1 MDNKGVQNPL
11 DLSTGR
17 FSANTSQESTADKV
31 GAALRAQRFQ
41 MLEDI
46 ARELAGDVVFPT
58 SFDAALRL
66 RKEMQNPDL
75 PTARIAQIVN
85 VEPLVATKLMHMA
98 NSVLYSPDGTPAR
111 NLQAAIAR
119 LGVELVRTTALAI
132 AMNQLVRSKD
142 MAIFSDLTHSLW
154 DHTIKTAAAAR
165 VLARTYTRISPDE
178 ALLAGLVHDL
188 GAFYMVYR
196 AAQYA
201 ELRARPDTVR
211 YLIMQW
217 HESIGVTL
225 LHALGLSEEV
235 VDATIDHDQP
245 RAIPTT
251 VRTLADIIYV
261 GSILDADYF
270 GRVQQPGDSAA
281 VDTATARQNFA
292 EVVPQI
298 ETDAQTMHAI
308 FV

>member
-1 MDNKGVQNPL
+1 MNMK
-11 DLSTGR
+11 
-17 FSANTSQESTADKV
+17 TSEQASADKV
-31 GAALRAQRFQ
+31 GDALRAQRFQ

-46 ARELAGDVVFPT
+46 ARELAGDIVFPT

-75 PTARIAQIVN
+75 PTGRIAQIVSA
-85 VEPLVATKLMHMA
+85 EPLVATKLMHMA

-111 NLQAAIAR
+111 NLQAAISR

-132 AMNQLVRSKD
+132 AMNQLIRSKD
-142 MAIFSDLTHSLW
+142 MAIFSDLTQALW

-165 VLARTYTRISPDE
+165 VLARTYTRINPDE

-188 GAFYMVYR
+188 GAFYMAYR

-201 ELRARPDTVR
+201 ELRARPDTVK
-211 YLIMQW
+211 YLIMEW
-217 HESIGVTL
+217 HEGIGVTL

-235 VDATIDHDQP
+235 VNATIDHDQP
-245 RAIPTT
+245 RSVPAT
-251 VRTLADIIYV
+251 VRTRADVIYV
-261 GSILDADYF
+261 GSVLDEAYF
-270 GRVQQPGDSAA
+270 GRVQPEGDPAGGETA
-281 VDTATARQNFA
+281 VARRTFA
-292 EVVPQI
+292 EVLAQI
-298 ETDAQTMHAI
+298 ESDAQAMHAV

>member
-1 MDNKGVQNPL
+1 MTMNSD
-11 DLSTGR
+11 
-17 FSANTSQESTADKV
+17 QESIPDKV
-31 GAALRAQRFQ
+31 GDALRAQRFQ

-85 VEPLVATKLMHMA
+85 VEPLVATKLMQMA

-132 AMNQLVRSKD
+132 AMNQLIRSKD
-142 MAIFSDLTHSLW
+142 MAIFSDLTQTLW
-154 DHTIKTAAAAR
+154 DHTLKTAAAAR
-165 VLARTYTRISPDE
+165 VLARNYTRVNPDE

-188 GAFYMVYR
+188 GAFYMAYR

-201 ELRARPDTVR
+201 ELRARPDTVK

-225 LHALGLSEEV
+225 LHALGVSEEV
-235 VDATIDHDQP
+235 VNATIDHDQP
-245 RAIPTT
+245 RAVPTT
-251 VRTLADIIYV
+251 LRTLAEIIYV
-261 GSILDADYF
+261 GSMLDADYF
-270 GRVQQPGDSAA
+270 GRAQREGDPAGGE
-281 VDTATARQNFA
+281 TAIARQNFA
-292 EVVPQI
+292 EVLPQI
-298 ETDAQTMHAI
+298 DADAQAMHAI
-308 FV
+308 FI

>member
-1 MDNKGVQNPL
+1 MNMK
-11 DLSTGR
+11 
-17 FSANTSQESTADKV
+17 TSDEASADKV
-31 GAALRAQRFQ
+31 GNALRAQRFQ

-75 PTARIAQIVN
+75 PTARIAQIVS

-111 NLQAAIAR
+111 NLQAAISR
-119 LGVELVRTTALAI
+119 LGIELVRTTALAI
-132 AMNQLVRSKD
+132 AMNQLLRSKD
-142 MAIFSDLTHSLW
+142 MAIFSDLTRTLW
-154 DHTIKTAAAAR
+154 DHTLKTAAAAR
-165 VLARTYTRISPDE
+165 VLAATYTRINPDE
-178 ALLAGLVHDL
+178 ALLGGLVHDL

-201 ELRARPDTVR
+201 ELRARPDTVKF
-211 YLIMQW
+211 LIMQW

-225 LHALGLSEEV
+225 LHALGVSEEV
-235 VDATIDHDQP
+235 VNATIDHDQP
-245 RAIPTT
+245 RSVPET

-261 GSILDADYF
+261 GSVLDDAYF
-270 GRVQQPGDSAA
+270 GRVQPDDDPAA
-281 VDTATARQNFA
+281 GATALARRTFVEVLPKIESDARAMHTIFA
-292 EVVPQI
+292 
-298 ETDAQTMHAI
+298 
-308 FV
+308 

>member
-1 MDNKGVQNPL
+1 MTMNADPQ
-11 DLSTGR
+11 S
-17 FSANTSQESTADKV
+17 SADKV
-31 GAALRAQRFQ
+31 GDALRAQRFQ

-132 AMNQLVRSKD
+132 AMNQLIRSKD
-142 MAIFSDLTHSLW
+142 MAIFSDLTQTLW
-154 DHTIKTAAAAR
+154 DHTLKTAAAAR
-165 VLARTYTRISPDE
+165 VLARNYTRINPDE

-188 GAFYMVYR
+188 GAFYMAYR

-201 ELRARPDTVR
+201 ELRARPDTVK

-225 LHALGLSEEV
+225 LHALGVSEEV
-235 VDATIDHDQP
+235 VNATIDHDQP
-245 RAIPTT
+245 RVVPTT
-251 VRTLADIIYV
+251 LRTLAEIIYV
-261 GSILDADYF
+261 GSMLDADYF
-270 GRVQQPGDSAA
+270 GRAQREGDPATGE
-281 VDTATARQNFA
+281 TAIARQNFA
-292 EVVPQI
+292 EVLPQI
-298 ETDAQTMHAI
+298 DADAQGMHAV

>member
-1 MDNKGVQNPL
+1 MIM
-11 DLSTGR
+11 
-17 FSANTSQESTADKV
+17 NTDQQPSPDKV
-31 GAALRAQRFQ
+31 GDALRAQRFQ

-66 RKEMQNPDL
+66 RREMQNPDL

-85 VEPLVATKLMHMA
+85 VEPLVATKLMRMA

-111 NLQAAIAR
+111 NLQAAIGR
-119 LGVELVRTTALAI
+119 LGVEMVRTTALAI
-132 AMNQLVRSKD
+132 AMNQLIRSKD
-142 MAIFSDLTHSLW
+142 MAIFSDLTQSLW
-154 DHTIKTAAAAR
+154 NHTLKTAAAAR
-165 VLARTYTRISPDE
+165 VLARTYTRINPDE

-201 ELRARPDTVR
+201 ELRARPDSVK

-225 LHALGLSEEV
+225 LHALGVSEEV
-235 VDATIDHDQP
+235 VNATIDHDQP
-245 RAIPTT
+245 RVVPTA
-251 VRTLADIIYV
+251 VRMLADIIYV
-261 GSILDADYF
+261 GSILDENYF
-270 GRVQQPGDSAA
+270 GRAQQEGEAA
-281 VDTATARQNFA
+281 GAETAAARQNFA
-292 EVVPQI
+292 EVLPQI
-298 ETDAQTMHAI
+298 AADAQSMHAI

>member
-1 MDNKGVQNPL
+1 MNADPQSSP
-11 DLSTGR
+11 
-17 FSANTSQESTADKV
+17 DKV
-31 GAALRAQRFQ
+31 GDALRAQRFQ

-111 NLQAAIAR
+111 NLQAAISR

-132 AMNQLVRSKD
+132 AMNQLIRSKD
-142 MAIFSDLTHSLW
+142 MAIFSDLTRTLW
-154 DHTIKTAAAAR
+154 DHTLKTAAAAR
-165 VLARTYTRISPDE
+165 VLARNYTRINPDE

-188 GAFYMVYR
+188 GAFYMAYR

-201 ELRARPDTVR
+201 ELRARPDTVK

-225 LHALGLSEEV
+225 LHALGVSEEV
-235 VDATIDHDQP
+235 VNATIDHDQP
-245 RAIPTT
+245 RVVPTT
-251 VRTLADIIYV
+251 LRTLAEIIYV
-261 GSILDADYF
+261 GSMLDADYF
-270 GRVQQPGDSAA
+270 GRAQREGDPAGGE
-281 VDTATARQNFA
+281 TAIARQNFA
-292 EVVPQI
+292 EALPQI
-298 ETDAQTMHAI
+298 DADAQGMHAVFI
-308 FV
+308 

>member
-1 MDNKGVQNPL
+1 MIMNK
-11 DLSTGR
+11 DE
-17 FSANTSQESTADKV
+17 ESIPDKV
-31 GAALRAQRFQ
+31 GDALRAQRFQ

-111 NLQAAIAR
+111 NLQAAISR

-132 AMNQLVRSKD
+132 AMNQLIRSKD
-142 MAIFSDLTHSLW
+142 MAIFSDLTRTLW
-154 DHTIKTAAAAR
+154 DHTLKTAAAAR
-165 VLARTYTRISPDE
+165 VLARNYTRINPDE

-188 GAFYMVYR
+188 GAFYMAYR

-201 ELRARPDTVR
+201 ELRARPDTVK

-225 LHALGLSEEV
+225 LHALGVSEEV
-235 VDATIDHDQP
+235 VNATIDHDQP
-245 RAIPTT
+245 RVVPTT
-251 VRTLADIIYV
+251 LRTLAEIIYV
-261 GSILDADYF
+261 GSMLDADYF
-270 GRVQQPGDSAA
+270 GRAQREGDPAGGE
-281 VDTATARQNFA
+281 TAIARQNFA
-292 EVVPQI
+292 EALPQI
-298 ETDAQTMHAI
+298 DADAQGMHAVFI
-308 FV
+308 

>member
-1 MDNKGVQNPL
+1 MTMDK
-11 DLSTGR
+11 D
-17 FSANTSQESTADKV
+17 QESIPDKV
-31 GAALRAQRFQ
+31 GEALRAQRFQ

-85 VEPLVATKLMHMA
+85 VEPLVATKLMQMA

-111 NLQAAIAR
+111 NLQAAISR

-132 AMNQLVRSKD
+132 AMNQLIRSKD
-142 MAIFSDLTHSLW
+142 MAIFSDLTQSLW

-165 VLARTYTRISPDE
+165 VLARGYSRISPDE

-188 GAFYMVYR
+188 GAFYMAYR

-201 ELRARPDTVR
+201 ELRARPDTVK

-225 LHALGLSEEV
+225 LHALGLSEDV
-235 VDATIDHDQP
+235 VNATIDHDQP
-245 RAIPTT
+245 RPVPTT
-251 VRTLADIIYV
+251 LRTLAEIIYV
-261 GSILDADYF
+261 GSMLDADYF
-270 GRVQQPGDSAA
+270 GRAPREGDAA
-281 VDTATARQNFA
+281 AGETAIARQNFA
-292 EVVPQI
+292 EALPQI
-298 ETDAQTMHAI
+298 DADAQAMHAI
-308 FV
+308 FI

>member
-1 MDNKGVQNPL
+1 MTMNADPQSSP
-11 DLSTGR
+11 
-17 FSANTSQESTADKV
+17 DKV
-31 GAALRAQRFQ
+31 GDALRAQRFQ

-111 NLQAAIAR
+111 NLQAAISR

-132 AMNQLVRSKD
+132 AMNQLIRSKD
-142 MAIFSDLTHSLW
+142 MAIFSDLTRTLW
-154 DHTIKTAAAAR
+154 DHTLKTAAAAR
-165 VLARTYTRISPDE
+165 VLARNYTRINPDE

-188 GAFYMVYR
+188 GAFYMAYR

-201 ELRARPDTVR
+201 ELRARPDTVK

-225 LHALGLSEEV
+225 LHALGVSEEV
-235 VDATIDHDQP
+235 VNATIDHDQP
-245 RAIPTT
+245 RVVPTT
-251 VRTLADIIYV
+251 LRTLAEIIYV
-261 GSILDADYF
+261 GSMLDADYF
-270 GRVQQPGDSAA
+270 GRAQREGDPAGGE
-281 VDTATARQNFA
+281 TAIARQNFA
-292 EVVPQI
+292 EALPQI
-298 ETDAQTMHAI
+298 DADAQGMHAVFI
-308 FV
+308 

>member
-1 MDNKGVQNPL
+1 MTMNSD
-11 DLSTGR
+11 
-17 FSANTSQESTADKV
+17 QESIPDKV
-31 GAALRAQRFQ
+31 GDALRAQRFQ

-85 VEPLVATKLMHMA
+85 VEPLVATKLMQMA

-132 AMNQLVRSKD
+132 AMNQLIRSKD
-142 MAIFSDLTHSLW
+142 MAIFSDLTQTLW
-154 DHTIKTAAAAR
+154 DHTLKTAAAAR
-165 VLARTYTRISPDE
+165 VLARNYTRVNPDE

-188 GAFYMVYR
+188 GAFYMAYR

-201 ELRARPDTVR
+201 ELRARPDTVK

-225 LHALGLSEEV
+225 LHALGVSEEV
-235 VDATIDHDQP
+235 VNATIDHDQP
-245 RAIPTT
+245 RAVPTT
-251 VRTLADIIYV
+251 LRTLAEIIYV
-261 GSILDADYF
+261 GSMLDADYF
-270 GRVQQPGDSAA
+270 GRAQREGDPAGGE
-281 VDTATARQNFA
+281 TASARQNFA
-292 EVVPQI
+292 EVLPQI
-298 ETDAQTMHAI
+298 DADAQAMHAI
-308 FV
+308 FI

>member
-1 MDNKGVQNPL
+1 
-11 DLSTGR
+11 
-17 FSANTSQESTADKV
+17 
-31 GAALRAQRFQ
+31 
-41 MLEDI
+41 
-46 ARELAGDVVFPT
+46 
-58 SFDAALRL
+58 
-66 RKEMQNPDL
+66 L
-75 PTARIAQIVN
+75 PTARIAQIVS

-111 NLQAAIAR
+111 NLQAAISR

-132 AMNQLVRSKD
+132 AMNQLIRSKD
-142 MAIFSDLTHSLW
+142 MAIFNDLTQSLW

-165 VLARTYTRISPDE
+165 VLARTYTRINPDE

-201 ELRARPDTVR
+201 ELRARPDTVK

-225 LHALGLSEEV
+225 LHALGVSEEV
-235 VDATIDHDQP
+235 VNATIDHDQP
-245 RAIPTT
+245 RAVPTT
-251 VRTLADIIYV
+251 VRTLAEIIYV
-261 GSILDADYF
+261 GSVLDDAYC
-270 GRVQQPGDSAA
+270 GRVRQDGDPAA
-281 VDTATARQNFA
+281 SETAIARQNFA
-292 EVVPQI
+292 EVLPKI
-298 ETDAQTMHAI
+298 DADAQAMHAV